1 MFSGILFGLV
11 PWLNKKD
18 GKMPSN
24 EQVILYHKI
33 SKKATPKNLLA
44 NDIRSDFHLGSSQ
57 NKKTTFRWPF
67 YFGRTYC
74 AIHEQMRCAICC
86 SFEKMLRYFWIK

>member
-1 MFSGILFGLV
+1 MFNMFSGILFMLV

-33 SKKATPKNLLA
+33 PKKATPKNLLA
-44 NDIRSDFHLGSSQ
+44 NDIRSDSHPVTDT
-57 NKKTTFRWPF
+57 K
-67 YFGRTYC
+67 
-74 AIHEQMRCAICC
+74 
-86 SFEKMLRYFWIK
+86 